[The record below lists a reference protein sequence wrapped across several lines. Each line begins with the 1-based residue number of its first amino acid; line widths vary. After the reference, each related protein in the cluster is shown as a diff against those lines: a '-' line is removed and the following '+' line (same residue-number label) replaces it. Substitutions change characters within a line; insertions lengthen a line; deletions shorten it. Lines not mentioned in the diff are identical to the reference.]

1 MGGKTSNRYEHSPR
15 PGRRFLNPL
24 FSLFGANT
32 PIFQPFNHLLKM
44 QVTTYNPPSLD
55 TFGSNSTAFKA
66 SQRKENNLWKEYA
79 FFVHQPDD
87 KPHKIRAAVTV
98 RFYFPGQTTCYC
110 AFWVNLGEHSIRATG
125 KAGGYGYEKKSA
137 AFEDAARAAGFK
149 FSENFGGKGETAIIE
164 AGKAILSFFGA
175 ECYHV
180 HEANG

>member
-1 MGGKTSNRYEHSPR
+1 MGGKTSSRHEHR
-15 PGRRFLNPL
+15 ARILNPL
-24 FSLFGANT
+24 FFLFGANT

-44 QVTTYNPPSLD
+44 QVTQYNPPHVD
-55 TFGSNSTAFKA
+55 QYGANSEGFKA

-87 KPHKIRAAVTV
+87 KHHKLRAAVTV